1 MLTNDTLGLLKRK
14 MERDGTKP
22 GESFV
27 LKTMGNPLTVR
38 VGVPK
43 NKTERKNVSKLSF
56 GTIMEISNILNLSK
70 RKTKL
75 LCKSIRNDLGR
86 NMVEPNILE
95 QMADLH
101 EELNEFYDVKE
112 EMFLSGESDISRNLV
127 YVKDTSDIIL
137 HIIQERGLD
146 PHRAVVK
153 IAVDSGQSMLKCVL
167 NVFDPEETYSTSTV
181 HEDSGVKRSI
191 ILSLVEDVSE
201 SNFNLR
207 KLLDPLKLND
217 VDYKIAFDLKAGNAL
232 FGLSSHSGKY
242 SCLWC
247 DGESSLECGQPRTLK
262 SIDQHYFDYVADG
275 EDPKKMKH
283 FKNCIHPRVIYND
296 MPGETSLV
304 NLVPIPELHVF
315 IGITSLFVKVLL
327 PLWSGFG
334 KWLEDHYIMYRNY
347 HGIGLDGNNSKRF
360 LNHLNE
366 LETAIHANSDI
377 NPKLKHLVKVIECLR
392 TFSTVKEKAFGNTKL
407 QGIEEA
413 VERFKNSFEEL
424 QYVLRKQYNFE
435 LRTTWKVHIL
445 VCHLSPF
452 LATTRYGLGVF
463 SEQAG
468 ESAHYAHKQ
477 KWTNYKRRITHEEH
491 GIRLKKSVVDFGIHN
506 LK

>member
-1 MLTNDTLGLLKRK
+1 

-153 IAVDSGQSMLKCVL
+153 ML
-167 NVFDPEETYSTSTV
+167 
-181 HEDSGVKRSI
+181 
-191 ILSLVEDVSE
+191 
-201 SNFNLR
+201 
-207 KLLDPLKLND
+207 
-217 VDYKIAFDLKAGNAL
+217 
-232 FGLSSHSGKY
+232 
-242 SCLWC
+242 
-247 DGESSLECGQPRTLK
+247 
-262 SIDQHYFDYVADG
+262 
-275 EDPKKMKH
+275 
-283 FKNCIHPRVIYND
+283 
-296 MPGETSLV
+296 
-304 NLVPIPELHVF
+304 
-315 IGITSLFVKVLL
+315 
-327 PLWSGFG
+327 
-334 KWLEDHYIMYRNY
+334 
-347 HGIGLDGNNSKRF
+347 
-360 LNHLNE
+360 
-366 LETAIHANSDI
+366 
-377 NPKLKHLVKVIECLR
+377 
-392 TFSTVKEKAFGNTKL
+392 
-407 QGIEEA
+407 
-413 VERFKNSFEEL
+413 
-424 QYVLRKQYNFE
+424 
-435 LRTTWKVHIL
+435 
-445 VCHLSPF
+445 
-452 LATTRYGLGVF
+452 
-463 SEQAG
+463 
-468 ESAHYAHKQ
+468 
-477 KWTNYKRRITHEEH
+477 
-491 GIRLKKSVVDFGIHN
+491 
-506 LK
+506 